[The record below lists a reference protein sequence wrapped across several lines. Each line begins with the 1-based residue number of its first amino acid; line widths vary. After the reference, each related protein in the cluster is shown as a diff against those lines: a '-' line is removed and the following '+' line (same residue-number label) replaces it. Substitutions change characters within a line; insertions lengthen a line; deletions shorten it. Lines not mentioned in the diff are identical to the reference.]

1 MAYSD
6 RELLARLIQCLDAQY
21 AYLCRIRNPSV
32 PMERVHEYVK
42 RHLLS
47 LDDRGEGKKLK
58 ESVLMY
64 MHDLEKVA
72 GAEACDG

>member
-1 MAYSD
+1 
-6 RELLARLIQCLDAQY
+6 
-21 AYLCRIRNPSV
+21 
-32 PMERVHEYVK
+32 MERVHEYVK

-47 LDDRGEGKKLK
+47 LEDRGEGKKLK